1 MLILLEM
8 FLTPDGETLMCAGIR
23 GEALC
28 EFFSTTFLSKADKKN
43 CYPYMNLGTHG
54 AIKSANDWHC
64 LGQQYNQRD
73 MLFQFN
79 GGKRS
84 ATSFLFPAPGMAG
97 H

>member
-8 FLTPDGETLMCAGIR
+8 FLTPDGETLMCAGIK

-28 EFFSTTFLSKADKKN
+28 EFFSTTFLSKADKKK
-43 CYPYMNLGTHG
+43 LLSLHEF
-54 AIKSANDWHC
+54 
-64 LGQQYNQRD
+64 RD
-73 MLFQFN
+73 PWRMLFQFN